1 MQGSPEEEQQ
11 VSRPEYWASAKFRLL
26 LARRHIGTDAMRHFS
41 RRADRFAEGRVR
53 MDALADID
61 RIATHLGRQA
71 R

>member
-11 VSRPEYWASAKFRLL
+11 VSRPRCWASAKFPLF
-26 LARRHIGTDAMRHFS
+26 LARRHIGTGAMRQFS
-41 RRADRFAEGRVR
+41 RHADRFAEGRVR
-53 MDALADID
+53 MGGLADID